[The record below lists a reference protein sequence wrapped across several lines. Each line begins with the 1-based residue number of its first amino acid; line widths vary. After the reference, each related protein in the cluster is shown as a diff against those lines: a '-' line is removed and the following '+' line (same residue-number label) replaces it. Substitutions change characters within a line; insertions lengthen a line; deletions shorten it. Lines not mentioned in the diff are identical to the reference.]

1 MISFVAILILQH
13 EILLNHPSQ
22 TLFGRADKRIT
33 LLVMNIARQPSMKN
47 NFKIAFSLLILVL
60 SAGCTIHKIDIQQG
74 NIVSQEMMSQ
84 LKVGMQRN
92 EIERL
97 MGRPMII
104 DPFRRN
110 RWDYVHTFKSGKSNE
125 PPTQYRVTLI
135 FDGERLSSIDSEIP
149 PEGLPAR

>member
-1 MISFVAILILQH
+1 M
-13 EILLNHPSQ
+13 
-22 TLFGRADKRIT
+22 
-33 LLVMNIARQPSMKN
+33 
-47 NFKIAFSLLILVL
+47 L
-60 SAGCTIHKIDIQQG
+60 SAGCAIHKIDIQQG

-104 DPFRRN
+104 DPFRNN
-110 RWDYVHTFKSGKSNE
+110 RWDYVHTFKPGKSNE
-125 PPTQYRVTLI
+125 PPSQYRITLI
-135 FDGERLSSIDSEIP
+135 FDGDHLSSIDSEIP